1 MSVSPRL
8 PHLVVSTS
16 PAVVRQQESVIIG
29 LNLAVLAAIAC
40 AHFLFE
46 KLLGVPHPVFFV
58 VILGRFLMQ
67 GAELAWVRA
76 HTPNALHDRALLR
89 YASASIW
96 VNIAFA
102 FALSVASGLE
112 DSHYIA
118 LMVIPVIAAGFR
130 YRPAGIATVV
140 GVTGVLTVLEVG
152 LYYESHQGRGPS
164 EYFEAAG
171 VALLYLIVA
180 LVVAFL
186 AAQLRH
192 EQENLNRSLEELRT
206 AKDQLVREEKLA
218 AVGRLASAV
227 AHEVRNPVAMITSA
241 LALAHEPACEAGKR
255 QELCTLAAEEARR
268 LETLTGDF
276 LKYARQREPRCE
288 STEITTALG
297 YVAGIAQ
304 GRVPQAGVTLSLEC
318 PADLTATV
326 DAAQIHQA
334 LLNLVGN
341 ALDATPAGGRVV
353 MGAGLAP
360 DGTLELWVEDD
371 GPAVPPADLHHLF
384 EPFFTTKTHG
394 TGLGL
399 AISRNIAQ
407 AHGGELVLSRNEP
420 GSVRFTLRLPQ
431 PAPDPLGDDHGPRSG
446 G

>member
-1 MSVSPRL
+1 MSSSPRL
-8 PHLVVSTS
+8 PRLVAPTS
-16 PAVVRQQESVIIG
+16 PAVVRRQESVIIG
-29 LNLAVLAAIAC
+29 LNLAVLAAIAWS
-40 AHFLFE
+40 HLLFE
-46 KLLGVPHPVFFV
+46 TLLGVPRPLFFV
-58 VILGRFLMQ
+58 LLLGRFLMQ

-76 HTPNALHDRALLR
+76 RSGSAAHDAWLMR

-96 VNIAFA
+96 LNITFA
-102 FALSVASGLE
+102 FALSAASGLE
-112 DSHYIA
+112 DSHYVA

-130 YRPAGIATVV
+130 YRPAGITLVV
-140 GVTGVLTVLEVG
+140 GVTGALTVLEVG
-152 LYYESHQGRGPS
+152 LYYQAHQGRGTS

-192 EQENLNRSLEELRT
+192 EQERLARSLDELRNT
-206 AKDQLVREEKLA
+206 RDQLVREEKLA

-255 QELCTLAAEEARR
+255 QELCILAAQEARR

-276 LKYARQREPRCE
+276 LQYARQREPRRE
-288 STEITTALG
+288 PAEIVTTLG

-304 GRVPQAGVTLSLEC
+304 GRVPQAGVELKVEC
-318 PADLTATV
+318 PADLTASI
-326 DAAQIHQA
+326 DAAQVHQA
-334 LLNLVGN
+334 LLNLLGN
-341 ALDATPAGGRVV
+341 AIDATPPGGRVV
-353 MGAGLAP
+353 LGAAP
-360 DGTLELWVEDD
+360 AEDGGLELWVDDD
-371 GPAVPPADLHHLF
+371 GPPVPADDLPRLF
-384 EPFFTTKTHG
+384 EPFFTTKAQG

-399 AISRNIAQ
+399 AISRNIAR
-407 AHGGELVLSRNEP
+407 AHGGDLVLSRNDT

-431 PAPDPLGDDHGPRSG
+431 RGPAPAGGEDGPRSG